1 MSGGGKGGSQTTTVK
16 IPEWLETAAQGNLA
30 KANELAQIGYTPY
43 YGPDVAAM
51 TPAQIAA
58 GQNIGS
64 AASAF
69 GLSGF
74 DPTAGMPTATTYAN
88 GVSGYSSAPLYQQ
101 SLAALQA
108 AAPGQYAALQAP
120 FINPV
125 TGAAPAAPYG
135 TAAAP
140 QAAQTAAPASG
151 LLTMGGSDHDW
162 RGSADSGFD
171 WGGYRASNE
180 YDPYNDPQVVGLGTA
195 MKNSAKDIGTSARNS
210 MGSGK

>member
-1 MSGGGKGGSQTTTVK
+1 MSGGGKGGSQTTTVQV
-16 IPEWLETAAQGNLA
+16 PEWLQTAAQNNLA
-30 KANELAQIGYTPY
+30 KADELAKIGYTPY

-64 AASAF
+64 ASSAF
-69 GLSGF
+69 GLGGF
-74 DPTAGMPTATTYAN
+74 DPTAGMPTAQTYAN

-101 SLAALQA
+101 SLEALQA

-125 TGAAPAAPYG
+125 TGAQPLAPYNV
-135 TAAAP
+135 AAAQP
-140 QAAQTAAPASG
+140 AQQTAPQTGLAAS
-151 LLTMGGSDHDW
+151 GGSDRDW
-162 RGSADSGFD
+162 QGIAGNGFD
-171 WGGYRASNE
+171 WGTYRASNE
-180 YDPYNDPQVVGLGTA
+180 YDPYNDPQVVGLGSA
-195 MKNSAKDIGTSARNS
+195 MKNSFSDIGTSARNS